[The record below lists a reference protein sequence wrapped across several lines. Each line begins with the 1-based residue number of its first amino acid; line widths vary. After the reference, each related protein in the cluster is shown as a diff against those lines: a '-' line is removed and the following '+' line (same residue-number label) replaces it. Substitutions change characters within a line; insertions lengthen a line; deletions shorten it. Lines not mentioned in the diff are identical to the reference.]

1 MGESALKVIKIKNL
15 LEKGPVKH
23 PSSYKNIFNVQKEN
37 GLMSR
42 ESVTWVEICLTL
54 KYIE

>member
-15 LEKGPVKH
+15 LEKAPVKH

-37 GLMSR
+37 T
-42 ESVTWVEICLTL
+42 EPVSV
-54 KYIE
+54 K